1 MGQSAR
7 AQRIAFYAPLKS
19 PEDPVPSGDRKMA
32 RMLVAC
38 LERAGHKVD
47 VMSQLRAYSPDPDDT
62 AHWARLR
69 SAAEGERQRLTALW
83 QGAAP
88 DLVFCYHPYYKSPDL
103 VGLPLSRQFALPYLT
118 CESSYSAR
126 RNRGVW
132 SAMQEIARDGVR
144 HAAMNL
150 CISARDEEGL
160 RTAAPDAKLTRLPPF
175 IDPSGFDAV
184 PTPEPGHIVTVAM
197 MRSGDKYESY
207 RNIAEALAL
216 LPAGLEWH
224 LSVAGDGPAR
234 DAIRG
239 LFASLPPERLTW
251 LGTLPAPEVSA
262 LLARGSVFLW
272 PGCGEAYG
280 LVYLEAQA
288 AGVPVVALRVAG
300 VPEVVSEVAGGTL
313 VAGGNPAALTDAVAN
328 LLRQPDLAA
337 RLGAAARARVRTR
350 HSIDAATTELAAVI
364 QTVAGTRG
372 QA

>member
-1 MGQSAR
+1 MGQSPR

-19 PEDPVPSGDRKMA
+19 PDHPVPSGDRHMA

-38 LERAGHKVD
+38 LERAGHEVD
-47 VMSQLRAYSPDPDDT
+47 VISQLRAYSPDPDDT

-69 SAAEGERQRLTALW
+69 SAAEGERQRLAALW
-83 QGAAP
+83 QDKAP

-103 VGLPLSRQFALPYLT
+103 IGLPLSRQFALPYLT
-118 CESSYSAR
+118 CESSWSAR

-132 SAMQEIARDGVR
+132 TAMQAIARDGVGQ
-144 HAAMNL
+144 AAMNL
-150 CISARDEEGL
+150 CLSARDEAGL
-160 RTAAPDAKLTRLPPF
+160 RAAVPHARLTRLPPF
-175 IDPSGFDAV
+175 IDPSGFDAA
-184 PTPEPGHIVTVAM
+184 PQPEPGHIVTVAM

-216 LPAGLEWH
+216 LPRGLEWH

-234 DAIRG
+234 DAIQG
-239 LFASLPPERLTW
+239 LFASLPPERLNW
-251 LGTLPAPEVSA
+251 LGALTAPEVAA

-288 AGVPVVALRVAG
+288 AGLPVVAFQVAG
-300 VPEVVSEVAGGTL
+300 LPEVVSPDAGGTL
-313 VAGGNPAALTDAVAN
+313 VARETPAALADAVAN
-328 LLRQPDLAA
+328 LLMHPGLAA
-337 RLGAAARARVRTR
+337 RLGAAARTRVRTH
-350 HSIDAATTELAAVI
+350 HSMDAATARIAAVI